1 MGPAAAHETSTV
13 AITTESSST
22 HELGAQPPIAAG
34 RRAVRRLV
42 RLALQVA
49 RLRAPWAIATAGLAA
64 YALVF
69 LVFAVSGLDVEP
81 ATRAFIG
88 DAAFLPPGILVA
100 LLAWRA
106 ATAPGLPRP
115 ARRAWT
121 WLGLS
126 YVSFWAG
133 DALYFWF
140 DQVTHE
146 VPYPS
151 LADGAYLAYYP
162 FLLAGL
168 FSFPRILRSRI
179 ERLRFGLD
187 AATVALGGA
196 MVVWLL
202 VLGPLAAQEQGDLA
216 ATLLS
221 VAYPVGDLVLL
232 LGFAVIALR
241 APRELPRGAF
251 IALLA
256 GLLVGFA
263 ADLGYGALTLDGT
276 YEPGRWVDALYIVAW
291 AFLGLSAYVAHDRS
305 GRTIAAESLEQ
316 RPKGSIPFLPY
327 FSVALGYGMLLV
339 GIRDTA
345 GPTVGGLVIGAG
357 CLTALVVA
365 RQVTA
370 VSENMR
376 LLSQHEARRS
386 EARFRSLVQNASDV
400 IVVVDRDSV
409 IRYETPSAER
419 VFGCPLEELRGT
431 RLARLVHPE
440 DASLLAALLVDSSR
454 SPVGSASVELRL
466 ARSTGSWR
474 FVEATSMNLLAD
486 PDIEGLVVT
495 IRDIDDRKRLEV
507 KLRHQAFHDALTG
520 LANRAL
526 FLEEVTEAV
535 ADAAIAGSPVVV
547 LFLDIDDFKRVNDS
561 LGHDAGDQILIEV
574 AARIR
579 ASIRTGDLAARFGGD
594 EFAVLLDRGSS
605 SAAAIA
611 VTERILAA
619 LGDVYFVRGVELVL
633 GASIGIAQGVA
644 GAEDGI
650 ELLRMADVAMYAA
663 KTAGKRRYAF
673 FEPGMQAPVRE
684 RLDLEADLRH
694 ALERGEFVLHHQ
706 PIVDLATRR
715 IVGTEALIR
724 WHRPGNGLVAPGEFI
739 PIAEETGL
747 IVPIGAWALE
757 EGCSLAASWPARS
770 RGRARSVA
778 VNLSARQLQ
787 DPGLVDDVAGI
798 LLRTGLEAG
807 RLVLEVTESL
817 VMQDPDQTIQRLRA
831 LRELGVS
838 LAIDDFGTGF
848 SSLSYLRTLPVDT
861 VKIDRSFI
869 ADLDRA
875 AGAALV
881 QGIVELG
888 HSLGLAVV
896 AEGIETPEQ
905 ADALQRFGCDF
916 AQGFHFARPMPPA
929 ELAALFERP

>member
-1 MGPAAAHETSTV
+1 M
-13 AITTESSST
+13 
-22 HELGAQPPIAAG
+22 
-34 RRAVRRLV
+34 
-42 RLALQVA
+42 A
-49 RLRAPWAIATAGLAA
+49 RLRALWAIVTAGLAF
-64 YALVF
+64 YAIGFIVF
-69 LVFAVSGLDVEP
+69 TVADFDVEP
-81 ATRAFIG
+81 ATRGFIG

-106 ATAPGLPRP
+106 ASAPGLSRP
-115 ARRAWT
+115 SRRAWI
-121 WLGLS
+121 WLGLA
-126 YVSFWAG
+126 YISFWAG

-162 FLLAGL
+162 LLLVGL
-168 FSFPRILRSRI
+168 LSFPRILRTRI
-179 ERLRFGLD
+179 EQLRFGLD

-196 MVVWLL
+196 MVVWLF
-202 VLGPLAAQEQGDLA
+202 VLGPLASREQGDLA

-251 IALLA
+251 IGLLA
-256 GLLVGFA
+256 GLIVGLA
-263 ADLGYGALTLDGT
+263 ADIAYGAQALDGT
-276 YEPGRWVDALYIVAW
+276 YEPGRWVDALYILTW
-291 AFLGLSAYVAHDRS
+291 ALFGLSAYLAYNRS
-305 GRTIAAESLEQ
+305 RRTIAPEILDAQ
-316 RPKGSIPFLPY
+316 PKGSIPSLPY

-339 GIRDTA
+339 GIRETA
-345 GPTVGGLVIGAG
+345 SPTVGGLVVGAG

-409 IRYETPSAER
+409 IRYETPSVER
-419 VFGCPLEELRGT
+419 VFGYSLEELRGT
-431 RLARLVHPE
+431 PLVRLVHPE
-440 DASLLAALLVDSSR
+440 DASLLAALLADSSG

-474 FVEATSMNLLAD
+474 VVEATATNLLAD
-486 PDIEGLVVT
+486 PDIQGLVVT

-526 FLEEVTEAV
+526 FVEQVTEAV
-535 ADAAIAGSPVVV
+535 ADAAIGRGPVVV
-547 LFLDIDDFKRVNDS
+547 LFLDVDDFKRVNDS

-594 EFAVLLDRGSS
+594 EFAVLLERPSS
-605 SAAAIA
+605 PAAAIA

-619 LGDVYFVRGVELVL
+619 LEDVHVVRGVELVL
-633 GASIGIAQGVA
+633 SASIGIAQSVA
-644 GAEDGI
+644 GVEDGT

-663 KTAGKRRYAF
+663 KTAGKHRYAL

-684 RLDLEADLRH
+684 RLDLEVDLRH
-694 ALERGEFVLHHQ
+694 ALDRGEFILHYQ
-706 PIVDLATRR
+706 PVVDLATRR

-724 WHRPGNGLVAPGEFI
+724 WHRPGSGLVPPSEFI

-757 EGCSLAASWPARS
+757 EGCRLAASWPARS
-770 RGRARSVA
+770 WGQALSVA

-787 DPGLVDDVAGI
+787 DSGLVDDVAGI
-798 LLRTGLEAG
+798 LRRTGLEAE

-831 LRELGVS
+831 IRALGVG
-838 LAIDDFGTGF
+838 LAIDDFGTGY
-848 SSLSYLRTLPVDT
+848 SSLSYLRTLPVNM

-896 AEGIETPEQ
+896 AEGIETLEQ
-905 ADALQRFGCDF
+905 ADVLQRFGCDF
-916 AQGFHFARPMPPA
+916 AQGFHFARPVPPA
-929 ELAALFERP
+929 ELAALLDSPEPLATRPA